1 MFEGTLRK
9 SKSPVRENLEVSS
22 MTPFQLLKLDVLNQ
36 IIKQID
42 PRLLASRN
50 CKTQPASRQISSEHP
65 LKERASPQWDL
76 ESETARKG
84 EGKVFVGQV
93 ISNPVDKHPFVQGSS

>member
-22 MTPFQLLKLDVLNQ
+22 MTPFQLLKLDVLIQ

-42 PRLLASRN
+42 PRFLASRN
-50 CKTQPASRQISSEHP
+50 CKIEPASRLISSEHP
-65 LKERASPQWDL
+65 Q
-76 ESETARKG
+76 G
-84 EGKVFVGQV
+84 EGKFTM
-93 ISNPVDKHPFVQGSS
+93 GS